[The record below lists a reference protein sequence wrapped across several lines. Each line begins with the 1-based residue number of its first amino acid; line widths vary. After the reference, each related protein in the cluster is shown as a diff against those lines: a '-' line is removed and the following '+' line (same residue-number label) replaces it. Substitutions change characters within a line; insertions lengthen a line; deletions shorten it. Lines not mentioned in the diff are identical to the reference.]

1 MGIIA
6 GIIVGAIS
14 GCIAGAIMG
23 SKGGLIKNIILGL
36 ISRDIALE
44 IEFSEVLFGL
54 VILCLSQY
62 FSYGASL
69 EKDVNGLL

>member
-36 ISRDIALE
+36 TKDRRSGIHDRRNGDRRTQGDRRISTMMI
-44 IEFSEVLFGL
+44 V
-54 VILCLSQY
+54 
-62 FSYGASL
+62 
-69 EKDVNGLL
+69 